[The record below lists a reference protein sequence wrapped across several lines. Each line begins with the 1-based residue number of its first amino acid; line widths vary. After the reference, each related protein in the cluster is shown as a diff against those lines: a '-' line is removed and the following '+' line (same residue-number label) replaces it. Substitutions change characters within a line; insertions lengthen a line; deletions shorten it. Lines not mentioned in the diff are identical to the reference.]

1 MVIGFAMVKVVRG
14 HEDEAYLDLRKVSG
28 VKEAYRILGEYQFF
42 VVMQAKSVAALQGL
56 IGGVRSIPDATNI
69 CHVLITDRDASKQL
83 APIDES
89 SLISRSQYGDAPK
102 ALRNSEELCSPDGGY
117 QFINLQIEN

>member
-42 VVMQAKSVAALQGL
+42 VVMKAKSAAALHGL
-56 IGGVRSIPDATNI
+56 IGRVKSIPDATNI

-83 APIDES
+83 ALIDES
-89 SLISRSQYGDAPK
+89 SLDFEVPVR
-102 ALRNSEELCSPDGGY
+102 ECS
-117 QFINLQIEN
+117 